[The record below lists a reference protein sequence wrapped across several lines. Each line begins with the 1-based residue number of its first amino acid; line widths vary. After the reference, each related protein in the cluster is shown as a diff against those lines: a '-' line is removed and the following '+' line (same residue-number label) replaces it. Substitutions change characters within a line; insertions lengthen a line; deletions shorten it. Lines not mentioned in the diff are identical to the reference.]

1 VLTTARLSLRELA
14 AQDAPF
20 VVDLM
25 NDPSFIEFIGDR
37 GVRTI
42 EDARR
47 YIETGPW
54 TQYSVHGFGLW
65 LVALREGPTPIGI
78 CGLLKRD
85 ALPAPDIGFAFAAAY
100 RSQGYAFEAASAVK
114 ALARERFHASSLLA
128 IVSPSNSA
136 SIRLLERLGLAF
148 DRMVTL
154 SPGAAPIALYALSF
168 DTMPP
173 P

>member
-1 VLTTARLSLRELA
+1 MITARLSLRELA

-42 EDARR
+42 ADAQR
-47 YIETGPW
+47 YIENGPW
-54 TQYSVHGFGLW
+54 TQYDVHGFGLW
-65 LVALREGPTPIGI
+65 LVELREDGTPIGI

-85 ALPAPDIGFAFAAAY
+85 ALPAPDIGFAFGSAY

-128 IVSPSNSA
+128 IVSPSNA
-136 SIRLLERLGLAF
+136 RSIRLLERLGFTF

-154 SPGAAPIALYALSF
+154 AEGARPIALYAVSF

-173 P
+173 R

>member
-1 VLTTARLSLRELA
+1 LITARLSLREIAPADA
-14 AQDAPF
+14 AF
-20 VVDLM
+20 VLELM

-42 EDARR
+42 ADAQR
-47 YIETGPW
+47 YIENGPW
-54 TQYSVHGFGLW
+54 TQYHVHGFGLW
-65 LVALREGPTPIGI
+65 LVELRGSATPIGI

-114 ALARERFHASSLLA
+114 ALARDQFHASSLLA
-128 IVSPSNSA
+128 IVSPSNA
-136 SIRLLERLGLAF
+136 RSIRLLERLGFAF
-148 DRMVTL
+148 DRMMTM
-154 SPGAAPIALYALSF
+154 SEGARPIALYATSF

-173 P
+173 R